1 MKEKKLTVL
10 FLSSWYPS
18 RVMPTLGN
26 FVQKHAEAV
35 ALHSDIIALF
45 VCSDAGCT
53 QTFEIVE
60 NTINNVYTVHV
71 YYKKVSHAIPLISQ
85 LQKLSRYIR
94 AYKKGLLLVKKKA
107 GKVDIVHHNILY
119 PSGIIAWYLKKT
131 KNIPFVISEH
141 WTGYLA
147 NKKTKTG
154 FWQKLISKAIARNA
168 SAIMPVSNDL
178 KNAMQASGLPGNY
191 TPVYNVADTQLFYPL
206 LNKAPGRKIRFLHI
220 STLDDAHKNISGMLE
235 AVAVLYSRRQD
246 FEFWFVGDGE
256 TTPHIGTATRLGIC
270 NSAAFFDGTKT
281 TNEVA
286 ELMRNAD
293 CFVLFSNYENLPCV
307 LIEAMASG
315 IPVISTTVGGIPEH
329 ITADYGILLPPG
341 DKQELVSVLNR
352 MVDAI
357 QQEKYNAKLLH
368 DYAKTNFSYESVSR
382 KLHSVY
388 LNALI
393 R

>member
-10 FLSSWYPS
+10 FLSSWYPN

-35 ALHSDIIALF
+35 ALHSDVIALF

-60 NTINNVYTVHV
+60 SNINKVYTINV
-71 YYKKVSHAIPLISQ
+71 YYKKVNHAIPFISQ
-85 LQKLSRYIR
+85 LQKLLRYIR
-94 AYKKGLLLVKKKA
+94 AYKKGLLAVEKKA
-107 GKVDIVHHNILY
+107 GRVDIVHHNILY

-131 KNIPFVISEH
+131 KNIPYVISEH

-147 NKKTKTG
+147 NKKTKIG
-154 FWQKLISKAIARNA
+154 FWQKWISKIIARNA
-168 SAIMPVSNDL
+168 SAILPVSNDL

-191 TPVYNVADTQLFYPL
+191 TVVYNVADNQLFYPL
-206 LNKAPGRKIRFLHI
+206 LNKASGRKIRFLHI

-235 AVAVLYSRRQD
+235 AVASLFAQRKD
-246 FEFWFVGDGE
+246 FEFWFVGDGD
-256 TTPHIGTATRLGIC
+256 TTPHIETAARLNIY

-281 TNEVA
+281 THEVA

-315 IPVISTTVGGIPEH
+315 IPVISSTVGGIPEH

-341 DKQELVSVLNR
+341 NKQELVSALNG
-352 MVDAI
+352 MIDAI
-357 QQEKYNAKLLH
+357 RQEKYSAEHLN
-368 DYAKTNFSYESVSR
+368 DYAKANFSYESVSR
-382 KLHSVY
+382 NLHFIY
-388 LNALI
+388 QKCF
-393 R
+393 